1 MNYPFFEELIERETA
16 GLIRV
21 PKWSRHMHRRA
32 SLLVVLFMLA
42 SASSVIPSFSN
53 VEDTMDSNLVASSKA
68 VTTWS
73 GVVQLQ
79 SSYTVQ
85 SSDELR
91 VLAGTSIEMPIGSRI
106 YVEGRLTVLG
116 EETSPVVIMSGIS
129 TQSHEGLQFNTTSN
143 NRGSV
148 IRNLTIDNSDFGV
161 TIYGSNPFL
170 DNLTILDPDYVG
182 VDMFSSATPVI
193 KNLHIDEAGQD
204 LHGFSSTWRYG
215 IGLSV
220 GASSAPVVTGLHVND
235 AITRGVNVWG
245 GSGGL
250 IRDVNIHNITLA
262 TQAIAT
268 GIWVEDSIL
277 LFENVS
283 VNRSDHGVYVR
294 HISESSTTRPTFR
307 DLTVENSMYVGI
319 FVERYNHSLYSNI
332 PMNAQFENLVLRGT
346 GGPNSKAPG
355 QCTAALN
362 VNTSGVYLENSLIE
376 ENDCIG
382 FRGYMMGPSTIINGL
397 TIRDSGDSSSN
408 EIPLQSG
415 FYLRSA
421 NWAPTIDDLEVSGS
435 IGAGIHLM
443 KSSLRGSNWN
453 VHNNSGIGLHIQES
467 HPEIEGLESTDNGLN
482 GVFVYDSS
490 NVLLVNA
497 SSSRNGANA
506 TEISEGVGFLYH
518 ESNTLTANT
527 KDVTCRT
534 CSSID
539 DAQGGVM
546 AQDSIDLVLENH
558 TISLPSG
565 VGPAISI
572 DNSGITFPGV
582 VSIRGMSIYQDES
595 SSQAVVISSSDAII
609 EDLVLSGN
617 HTGIIWSGVG
627 SSGLNSYLNNSILSG
642 QNCLLLSNHAN
653 LTIHS
658 PDYTSCSGGFT
669 VQSSKI
675 SFVDAPDASGL
686 QLTQPGLAQTN
697 LVQWISSGTPPS
709 INQGGVAQFDV
720 MWMIH
725 VWSVNQNGFGLP
737 YSVVNLSFDQ
747 IENPIQHTVPYAGNS
762 VLGPFVGT
770 RTTSQ
775 GTTNVNQFWTGCE
788 YSSNRND
795 TGPELLDMD
804 KTSICEIQLPDQ
816 PPLILWSTPID
827 EQLFPSGGEVIFNA
841 SETWDLENQDLT
853 YSWTSSLDGNLGASC
868 LQGTTTGDNK
878 SYFIA
883 NNQSSGCL
891 SDGTH
896 DITLEVCDTSNN
908 CASEIRRIELTN
920 LPPSISVV
928 LDPSADVT
936 NRILLS
942 RTQILHINASAS
954 IDPENQPFQT
964 SLDVSFSEWADDPG
978 DCSTPNCSLEYN
990 VSFEDSPNA
999 VFDLT
1004 FVIGDGLNTPLTY
1017 IWSVELYNELPSPD
1031 LQVSRDSNLSSSEV
1045 TLDARGTVD
1054 PEGDQITYSLHS
1066 NIDGELGSRSSHL
1079 HNGQSA
1085 PPEGVWIGHL
1095 SPGAHTITLGV
1106 GDSDSSHS
1114 GLEATLSMLLIVN
1127 NSVPVAIIS
1136 SPSTGYSTDS
1146 SDLIRFDSSG
1156 SGDWDL
1162 SCDSSPDFM
1171 SQIICNP
1178 YIGSSDLVS
1187 VLWTSNLL
1195 TNPLGS
1201 GWIVDARLPAGIHD
1215 VTLTVDDGSGQVA
1228 QSTIRIDVSASAPL
1242 LILDSPVPGAVVNSD
1257 APVLFDFRQSYD
1269 PDGDLFNVTINSDI
1283 ESEPMVENGSIEY
1296 WYNDYLSAGDH
1307 TLTFTLTDENG
1318 LSRVHTQS
1326 IQVLPSDPFAVIAN
1340 ISEGTSIPPG
1350 GEIEVI
1356 GADSYD
1362 YDDDIFRYEWR
1373 IDSPSGTVVSTM
1385 QNFTYKPTPGLH
1397 LVHLTVID
1405 QRGGISTASVNITS
1419 LSSSPRLSDL
1429 MYEPSEIVA
1438 DESYQMVISVIL
1450 DDPDG
1455 TTNQVQ
1461 ARIAMNGVGEI
1472 ISLNDNGSGADTLA
1486 GDGVWTGSTS
1496 WSPLGTGYAKIEA
1509 WATDGD
1515 SVSLPISEQL
1525 EVKGPIDSGG
1535 IFASISEDLGNIVLA
1550 IVVMLLIVGGT
1561 FLLNRRRNLKRDLDL
1576 IESWSSVPSNST
1588 QSWDGTSEVDAE
1600 MNEEN
1605 TPNTE
1610 VETENQD
1617 DDSNKIRGSDL
1628 DWDSV

>member
-1 MNYPFFEELIERETA
+1 MNYPFIDENFERETA

-21 PKWSRHMHRRA
+21 PKGSRDMHRQA
-32 SLLVVLFMLA
+32 SLLVALFILA
-42 SASSVIPSFSN
+42 SVSPLLSPISN
-53 VEDTMDSNLVASSKA
+53 IEETQNQNSLSISKS

-91 VLAGTSIEMPIGSRI
+91 VLAGTSIEMPIGARI

-116 EETSPVVIMSGIS
+116 EETAPVVMLSGIS

-148 IRNLTIDNSDFGV
+148 IRNLTIDNADFGV
-161 TIYGSNPFL
+161 TIYGSNPFF
-170 DNLTILDPDYVG
+170 DNLTVLDPDYVG
-182 VDMFSSATPVI
+182 VDLFSSATPI
-193 KNLHIDEAGQD
+193 INNLHIDEAGQD
-204 LHGFSSTWRYG
+204 LHGFSTTWRYG
-215 IGLSV
+215 IGLSI
-220 GASSAPVVTGLHVND
+220 GASSAPLVTGLHVND

-250 IRDVNIHNITLA
+250 IRDVNIQNVTSA

-283 VNRSDHGVYVR
+283 VNRSDHGVFVR
-294 HISESSTTRPTFR
+294 HITETSITRPTFR

-355 QCTAALN
+355 QCTAAFN
-362 VNTSGVYLENSLIE
+362 INTSGVYVENGLIE

-382 FRGYMMGPSTIINGL
+382 FRGYMMGPSTTINGL
-397 TIRDSGDSSSN
+397 IVHNSGDSSSN
-408 EIPLQSG
+408 EAALQSG

-421 NWAPTIDDLEVSGS
+421 NWAPTIDNLQVSGS

-453 VHNNSGIGLHIQES
+453 VNNNSGVGLHVQES
-467 HPEIEGLESTDNGLN
+467 HPEIEGLHSSDNGLN

-497 SSSRNGANA
+497 SSARNGAAA
-506 TEISEGVGFLYH
+506 TGSSDGFGFLFQ
-518 ESNTLTANT
+518 ESNTLTAST

-534 CSSID
+534 CSSTD
-539 DAQGGVM
+539 DSQGGIMV
-546 AQDSIDLVLENH
+546 QDSIDLVLENQS
-558 TISLPSG
+558 ISLPSG
-565 VGPAISI
+565 VGPAIRI
-572 DNSGITFPGV
+572 DNSGISFPGV
-582 VSIRGMSIYQDES
+582 VTIAGMSIYQDES
-595 SSQAVVISSSDAII
+595 STQAVAITSSDVII
-609 EDLVLSGN
+609 DDLVLTGN
-617 HTGIIWSGVG
+617 HTGIIWSGTG
-627 SSGLNSYLNNSILSG
+627 SSGLNSHLNNSFISG

-653 LTIHS
+653 LTIYS
-658 PDYTSCSGGFT
+658 PDYSSCSGGFT
-669 VQSSKI
+669 VQSSKV
-675 SFVDAPDASGL
+675 SFVNAPDASGL

-697 LVQWISSGTPPS
+697 LVQWISSSSPPS
-709 INQGGVAQFDV
+709 LNQGGVAQFDV
-720 MWMIH
+720 MWKIH
-725 VWSVNQNGFGLP
+725 VWAVNQNGFGLP
-737 YSVVNLSFDQ
+737 YAVVNLSFDQ
-747 IENPIQHTVPYAGNS
+747 IENPIQHVVPYAGNL

-788 YSSNRND
+788 YSAIRND
-795 TGPELLDMD
+795 TGPENLNMD

-841 SETWDLENQDLT
+841 SESWDLENQELT
-853 YSWTSSLDGNLGASC
+853 FSWNSSLDGSLISSC
-868 LQGTTTGDNK
+868 LQGVGIEDNK
-878 SYFIA
+878 SYFTA

-908 CASEIRRIELTN
+908 CASETRRIELTN

-928 LDPSADVT
+928 LNPLADVT

-942 RTQILHINASAS
+942 RTQVLHVNASAS

-964 SLDVSFSEWADDPG
+964 SLDVSFTEWADDPG
-978 DCSTPNCSLEYN
+978 DCSTPNCPLEYN

-999 VFDLT
+999 IFDLT

-1017 IWSVELYNELPSPD
+1017 VWLVELYNELPTPD
-1031 LQVSRDSNLSSSEV
+1031 LQVSRDNNLSSSEV
-1045 TLDARGTVD
+1045 TLDARGTID
-1054 PEGDQITYSLHS
+1054 PEGDQITYRFHS
-1066 NIDGELGSRSSHL
+1066 NIDGDLNSRLSHL
-1079 HNGQSA
+1079 HNGQNA
-1085 PPEGVWIGHL
+1085 PPEGVWVGHL
-1095 SPGAHTITLGV
+1095 SPGPHTITLGV

-1114 GLEATLSMLLIVN
+1114 GSESTLSMLLIVN
-1127 NSVPVAIIS
+1127 NSVPIAAIS
-1136 SPSTGYSTDS
+1136 SPATGYSTDS

-1162 SCDSSPDFM
+1162 SCDSLEDVSL
-1171 SQIICNP
+1171 QILCNP

-1187 VLWTSNLL
+1187 VLWTSNQLAE
-1195 TNPLGS
+1195 PLGS
-1201 GWIVDARLPAGIHD
+1201 GWIIDSRLPAGIHD
-1215 VTLTVDDGSGQVA
+1215 VTLTVDDGSGQIA
-1228 QSTIRIDVSASAPL
+1228 QSTIRIDVAASAPL
-1242 LILDSPVPGAVVNSD
+1242 LILDSPVPGAIVNSD

-1269 PDGDLFNVTINSDI
+1269 PDGDSFNVTITSDI
-1283 ESEPMVENGSIEY
+1283 ETEPMVENGTIEF
-1296 WYNDYLSAGDH
+1296 WYNDYMAAGDH

-1318 LSRVHTQS
+1318 MSRVHTQLL
-1326 IQVLPSDPFAVIAN
+1326 QVLPSDPFAVIAN
-1340 ISEGTSIPPG
+1340 VSEGTSIPPG
-1350 GEIEVI
+1350 GVIEVI

-1362 YDDDIFRYEWR
+1362 YDNDIFRYEWR

-1385 QNFTYKPTPGLH
+1385 PNFTYKPTPGLH
-1397 LVHLTVID
+1397 LIHLTVID
-1405 QRGGISTASVNITS
+1405 QRGAISTASVNITS

-1429 MYEPSEIVA
+1429 MYEPSTIVS
-1438 DESYQMVISVIL
+1438 DETYQMVISVIL
-1450 DDPDG
+1450 EDPDG

-1472 ISLNDNGSGADTLA
+1472 FALNDNGSGMDTKAD
-1486 GDGVWTGSTS
+1486 DGIWTGSTS
-1496 WSPLGTGYAKIEA
+1496 WTPTGTGYAKIEA

-1515 SVSLPISEQL
+1515 SVSLPISEQI
-1525 EVKGPIDSGG
+1525 EVKGPIDSDGL
-1535 IFASISEDLGNIVLA
+1535 FASISEDLGNVILA
-1550 IVVMLLIVGGT
+1550 IIVMLFIVGGT
-1561 FLLNRRRNLKRDLDL
+1561 FMLNRRRNLQRDLDL
-1576 IESWSSVPSNST
+1576 IESWSSVPTNAT
-1588 QSWDGTSEVDAE
+1588 QSLDGTSEVTAE
-1600 MNEEN
+1600 LNAENES
-1605 TPNTE
+1605 TE
-1610 VETENQD
+1610 VELENQETESD
-1617 DDSNKIRGSDL
+1617 KIRGSDL

>member
-1 MNYPFFEELIERETA
+1 
-16 GLIRV
+16 
-21 PKWSRHMHRRA
+21 MHRRA
-32 SLLVVLFMLA
+32 SLLVVLLLMA
-42 SASSVIPSFSN
+42 SASSLVSSFPHLQEN
-53 VEDTMDSNLVASSKA
+53 EDINSVSPSKA

-91 VLAGTSIEMPIGSRI
+91 VLAGTSIEMSIGSRL
-106 YVEGRLTVLG
+106 YVEGRLTILG
-116 EETSPVVIMSGIS
+116 EETAPVVMMSGIS

-143 NRGSV
+143 NIGSV

-161 TIYGSNPFL
+161 TIYGSNPLL
-170 DNLTILDPDYVG
+170 DNLTVLDPDYVG
-182 VDMFSSATPVI
+182 VDLFSSATPVI
-193 KNLHIDEAGQD
+193 KNLHINEAGQD
-204 LHGFSSTWRYG
+204 LHGFSNTWRYG

-220 GASSAPVVTGLHVND
+220 GASSAPVITGLHVND
-235 AITRGVNVWG
+235 AITRGINVWG

-250 IRDVNIHNITLA
+250 IRDVNLHNITSA

-277 LFENVS
+277 LFENVTI
-283 VNRSDHGVYVR
+283 NRSDHGVYVR
-294 HISESSTTRPTFR
+294 HITESSITRPTFR

-319 FVERYNHSLYSNI
+319 FVERNNHSLYSNI

-355 QCTAALN
+355 QCTAAFN
-362 VNTSGVYLENSLIE
+362 INTSGVYLENGLIE

-382 FRGYMMGPSTIINGL
+382 FRGYMIGPSTTINGL
-397 TIRDSGDSSSN
+397 IIRNSGDSSSN
-408 EIPLQSG
+408 DIPLQSG

-435 IGAGIHLM
+435 TGAGIHLM
-443 KSSLRGSNWN
+443 KSSLRGTNWN

-467 HPEIEGLESTDNGLN
+467 HPEIEGVQSSDNGLN

-497 SSSRNGANA
+497 SSTRNGASA
-506 TEISEGVGFLYH
+506 TEISEGVGFLYR
-518 ESNTLTANT
+518 ESNTLTAST

-539 DAQGGVM
+539 DTQGGVIV
-546 AQDSIDLVLENH
+546 QDSIDLVLENH
-558 TISLPSG
+558 SISLPEG
-565 VGPAISI
+565 VGPGLQI
-572 DNSGITFPGV
+572 DNSGISFPGV
-582 VSIRGMSIYQDES
+582 VTIKGMSIYQDET
-595 SSQAVVISSSDAII
+595 SSQAVAITSSDAII
-609 EDLVLSGN
+609 NNLILNGN
-617 HTGIIWSGVG
+617 HTGIIWSGSG
-627 SSGLNSYLNNSILSG
+627 SSGLNSYLNNSIISG
-642 QNCLLLSNHAN
+642 QNCLLLTNHEN

-658 PDYTSCSGGFT
+658 PDYSSCSGSFT
-669 VQSSKI
+669 VQSSQV

-686 QLTQPGLAQTN
+686 QLTQPGLSQTN
-697 LVQWISSGTPPS
+697 LVQWISSDTPPS
-709 INQGGVAQFDV
+709 LNQAGVAQFDV
-720 MWMIH
+720 MWKIH
-725 VWSVNQNGFGLP
+725 VWAVNQNGFGLP

-747 IENPIQHTVPYAGNS
+747 IENPIQHTLPYAGNA

-795 TGPELLDMD
+795 TGPEQLNSD
-804 KTSICEIQLPDQ
+804 KISICEIQLPDQ

-841 SETWDLENQDLT
+841 SETWDLENQELT
-853 YSWTSSLDGNLGASC
+853 YFWNSSLDGNLIDSC
-868 LQGTTTGDNK
+868 LEEVGSENNK
-878 SYFIA
+878 SFFIA

-891 SDGTH
+891 TDGTH
-896 DITLEVCDTSNN
+896 DITLEVCDISNN
-908 CASEIRRIELTN
+908 CATETRRIELTN

-928 LDPSADVT
+928 LTPLADVT

-942 RTQILHINASAS
+942 RTQVLHLNASAS
-954 IDPENQPFQT
+954 VDPENQPFQT

-978 DCSTPNCSLEYN
+978 DCSTPNCPLEYN
-990 VSFEDSPNA
+990 ISFEDSPNA

-1017 IWSVELYNELPSPD
+1017 SWSVELYNELPSPD
-1031 LQVSRDSNLSSSEV
+1031 LQVSRESNLSSAEI

-1054 PEGDQITYSLHS
+1054 PEGDQITYRFYS
-1066 NIDGELGSRSSHL
+1066 NIDGELDSRSSHL
-1079 HNGQSA
+1079 HNGQDA

-1114 GLEATLSMLLIVN
+1114 GSESLLSILLIVD
-1127 NSVPVAIIS
+1127 NSVPIATIS

-1146 SDLIRFDSSG
+1146 SDLIRFESTG

-1162 SCDSSPDFM
+1162 SCDSVEDTS
-1171 SQIICNP
+1171 SQILCNP

-1187 VLWTSNLL
+1187 VLWTSNQLAD
-1195 TNPLGS
+1195 PLGS
-1201 GWIVDARLPAGIHD
+1201 GWILDSRLPAGVHD
-1215 VTLTVDDGSGQVA
+1215 VTLTVDDGSGQIA

-1242 LILDSPVPGAVVNSD
+1242 LILDSPEPGAVVVSD
-1257 APVLFDFRQSYD
+1257 APILFDFRQSYD
-1269 PDGDLFNVTINSDI
+1269 PDGDSFNVTITSNL
-1283 ESEPMVENGSIEY
+1283 ESEPMVENGTIEY
-1296 WYNDYLSAGDH
+1296 WYNDYMSAGEH
-1307 TLTFTLTDENG
+1307 IITVTLTDEHG
-1318 LSRVHTQS
+1318 LSRVYTQS
-1326 IQVLPSDPFAVIAN
+1326 LQVLPSDPFAVIAN

-1350 GEIEVI
+1350 ETIEVI

-1385 QNFTYKPTPGLH
+1385 PNFTYKPTPGLH
-1397 LVHLTVID
+1397 LIHLTVID
-1405 QRGGISTASVNITS
+1405 QRGGISTTSVNITS

-1429 MYEPSEIVA
+1429 MYEPSNFVA
-1438 DESYQMVISVIL
+1438 DESYEMIISVIL

-1461 ARIAMNGVGEI
+1461 ARIAMNGVGDI
-1472 ISLNDNGSGADTLA
+1472 IQLNDNGSGVDTKA
-1486 GDGVWTGSTS
+1486 GDGIWTGTIS
-1496 WSPLGTGYAKIEA
+1496 WTPLGTGYAKIEV

-1515 SVSLPISEQL
+1515 SVSLPISEQI
-1525 EVKGPIDSGG
+1525 EVKGPIDSDGL
-1535 IFASISEDLGNIVLA
+1535 FASFSEDFGLIILA
-1550 IVVMLLIVGGT
+1550 IIVMLAIVGGT
-1561 FLLNRRRNLKRDLDL
+1561 FLLNRRRNLQRDLDL

-1588 QSWDGTSEVDAE
+1588 QSLDGTSEVDAE
-1600 MNEEN
+1600 LNAEN
-1605 TPNTE
+1605 KPILESE
-1610 VETENQD
+1610 VGNQD
-1617 DDSNKIRGSDL
+1617 EDSDKIRGSDL

>member
-1 MNYPFFEELIERETA
+1 
-16 GLIRV
+16 
-21 PKWSRHMHRRA
+21 MHRRA
-32 SLLVVLFMLA
+32 SLLVALFVLA
-42 SASSVIPSFSN
+42 SVSSLIPSFSN
-53 VEDTMDSNLVASSKA
+53 LDETEIPDLVTPRA

-73 GVVQLQ
+73 GLVQLQ

-91 VLAGTSIEMPIGSRI
+91 ILAGTSIEMPLDSRI
-106 YVEGRLTVLG
+106 YVEGRITVLG

-143 NRGSV
+143 NIGSV

-161 TIYGSNPFL
+161 TIYGSNPLL

-182 VDMFSSATPVI
+182 VDLFSSANPVI

-204 LHGFSSTWRYG
+204 LHGFSNTWRYG
-215 IGLSV
+215 IGLSI
-220 GASSAPVVTGLHVND
+220 GASSAPVVSGLHVND

-250 IRDVNIHNITLA
+250 IRDVSIQNVTSA

-268 GIWVEDSIL
+268 GVWVEDSIL

-283 VNRSDHGVYVR
+283 VNRSDHGVFVR

-332 PMNAQFENLVLRGT
+332 PMNAQFENLILRGT

-355 QCTAALN
+355 QCTAGLN
-362 VNTSGVYLENSLIE
+362 INTSGVYIENGLIE

-382 FRGYMMGPSTIINGL
+382 FRGYMIGPSTTINGL
-397 TIRDSGDSSSN
+397 TIRNSGDSSSN
-408 EIPLQSG
+408 EVPLQSG

-421 NWAPTIDDLEVSGS
+421 NWAPTIDNLTVSGS

-443 KSSLRGSNWN
+443 KSSLRGSEWN
-453 VHNNSGIGLHIQES
+453 VHNNSGVGIHIQES
-467 HPEIEGLESTDNGLN
+467 HPEIEGLESSDNDLN

-497 SSSRNGANA
+497 SSNRNGAGA
-506 TEISEGVGFLYH
+506 TEISDGVGFLYI

-534 CSSID
+534 CSSIG
-539 DAQGGVM
+539 DAQGGLMV
-546 AQDSIDLVLENH
+546 QDSIDLVLENH
-558 TISLPSG
+558 SISLPSG
-565 VGPAISI
+565 IGPAIRI
-572 DNSGITFPGV
+572 DNSGITFPG
-582 VSIRGMSIYQDES
+582 IIKIKGMNIYQDES
-595 SSQAVVISSSDAII
+595 SSQAVAITSSDAII

-617 HTGIIWSGVG
+617 HTGIIWSGTG
-627 SSGLNSYLNNSILSG
+627 SSGLGSHINNSILSG

-658 PDYTSCSGGFT
+658 PDYSSCSGGFT

-675 SFVDAPDASGL
+675 SFIDAPDSGGF

-697 LVQWISSGTPPS
+697 QVQWISSGSPPS
-709 INQGGVAQFDV
+709 LNQGGIARFDV

-725 VWSVNQNGFGLP
+725 VWAVNQNGFGLP
-737 YSVVNLSFDQ
+737 YGVVNLSFDQ
-747 IENPIQHTVPYAGNS
+747 IESPMTHTVPYGGSS

-775 GTTNVNQFWTGCE
+775 GTTSVNEFWTGCE
-788 YSSNRND
+788 YASNRND
-795 TGPELLDMD
+795 TGPKLLDMD
-804 KTSICEIQLPDQ
+804 ITSICEIQLPDQ

-827 EQLFPSGGEVIFNA
+827 EQLFPSGGQVIFNA
-841 SETWDLENQDLT
+841 SETWDLENQDLFF
-853 YSWTSSLDGNLGASC
+853 SWTSSLDGSLISSC
-868 LQGTTTGDNK
+868 LQGTGIEDNK

-883 NNQSSGCL
+883 NNESSVCL

-896 DITLEVCDTSNN
+896 DITLQVCDSSNN

-928 LDPSADVT
+928 LDPPADAT

-942 RTQILHINASAS
+942 RTQVLHVNASAS
-954 IDPENQPFQT
+954 IDPENQPFEI
-964 SLDVSFSEWADDPG
+964 SLDVSFSEWIDDPG
-978 DCSTPNCSLEYN
+978 DCSPPNCSMEYN

-999 VFDLT
+999 IFDLT

-1017 IWSVELYNELPSPD
+1017 SWSVELYNELPSPD
-1031 LQVSRDSNLSSSEV
+1031 IQVSRDNNFSSTEV
-1045 TLDARGTVD
+1045 TLDARGTID
-1054 PEGDQITYSLHS
+1054 PEGDQITYSFHS
-1066 NIDGELGSRSSHL
+1066 SIDGDLTSRYSHP
-1079 HNGQSA
+1079 HSGQNA

-1114 GLEATLSMLLIVN
+1114 GSEETLSILLIVN
-1127 NSVPVAIIS
+1127 NSVPIASIS

-1162 SCDSSPDFM
+1162 YCDSLEFDT
-1171 SQIICNP
+1171 SQILCNP
-1178 YIGSSDLVS
+1178 YLGSSDLVS
-1187 VLWTSNLL
+1187 VLWTSNQLVD
-1195 TNPLGS
+1195 PLGS
-1201 GWIVDARLPAGIHD
+1201 GWIVDSRLPAGIHD
-1215 VTLTVDDGSGQVA
+1215 VTLTIDDGSGQVA
-1228 QSTIRIDVSASAPL
+1228 QSTIRIDVAASAPL
-1242 LILDSPVPGAVVNSD
+1242 LILESPVPGAVVSSD

-1269 PDGDLFNVTINSDI
+1269 PDGDSFNVTITSDI
-1283 ESEPMVENGSIEY
+1283 EPEPMVVNGTTEY
-1296 WYNDYLSAGDH
+1296 WYNDYMSAGEH
-1307 TLTFTLTDENG
+1307 TITFTLTDENG
-1318 LSRVHTQS
+1318 LSRIHTQS
-1326 IQVLPSDPFAVIAN
+1326 LQVLPSDPFAVIAN
-1340 ISEGTSIPPG
+1340 VSEGASIPPG
-1350 GEIEVI
+1350 QTIELI

-1385 QNFTYKPTPGLH
+1385 PNFTYKPTPGLH
-1397 LVHLTVID
+1397 LIHLTVVD
-1405 QRGGISTASVNITS
+1405 QQGGISTATVNITS

-1429 MYEPSEIVA
+1429 KYEPSEILA
-1438 DESYQMVISVIL
+1438 DEPYQMVVSVIL
-1450 DDPDG
+1450 EDPDG

-1461 ARIAMNGVGEI
+1461 ARIAMNGAGDI
-1472 ISLNDNGSGADTLA
+1472 FPLNDNGSGMDAIA
-1486 GDGVWTGSTS
+1486 GDGVWTGSIS
-1496 WSPLGTGYAKIEA
+1496 WTPLGSGYAKIEV

-1515 SVSLPISEQL
+1515 SVSLPISKQL

-1535 IFASISEDLGNIVLA
+1535 LFASVSEQLGSVILG
-1550 IVVMLLIVGGT
+1550 IIVMLVIIGGT
-1561 FLLNRRRNLKRDLDL
+1561 FMVSRRRNLQRDLDL
-1576 IESWSSVPSNST
+1576 IESWNNVPSNSK
-1588 QSWDGTSEVDAE
+1588 QSWDGTREVDADL
-1600 MNEEN
+1600 NVEN
-1605 TPNTE
+1605 NPSLEDESKIQDTE
-1610 VETENQD
+1610 SDNL
-1617 DDSNKIRGSDL
+1617 RGSDL
-1628 DWDSV
+1628 DWESV